1 MSPSWAVHLAGPL
14 PSAAHA
20 ALSDWFA
27 RGRPAMVSRGDPGDA
42 TAVALEVTLP
52 AARWFGAIRFTV
64 GHKGI
69 ARLAPPLPLGEAISS
84 APPAWRDSLVSL
96 DGAAAGVG
104 VPLSVTGTLAWQH
117 LTGEPYLVNGSVS
130 TTPVELHFHPRTR
143 RALDGILAILRVR
156 EDGDGP
162 PLAGEVVLGWSDA
175 VAWRDL
181 ALGRRR
187 VLVRGAGNEA
197 VVDVERLLAGLR

>member
-1 MSPSWAVHLAGPL
+1 MSPTWAVHLAAPL
-14 PSAAHA
+14 PAA
-20 ALSDWFA
+20 ALAALTDWFA
-27 RGRPAMVSRGDPGDA
+27 RGLPAMVCRGGPGDA
-42 TAVALEVTLP
+42 GRVALEVTLP

-64 GHKGI
+64 GRTAI
-69 ARLAPPLPLGEAISS
+69 ARLAPPLPLAEAIPS
-84 APPAWRDSLVSL
+84 APPGWRDSLLSL

-130 TTPVELHFHPRTR
+130 HSPVELHFRPRTR
-143 RALDGILAILRVR
+143 RELEGILAILRVR

-162 PLAGEVVLGWSDA
+162 SLAGEVVLGWNDA

-181 ALGRRR
+181 ARGRRR
-187 VLVRGAGNEA
+187 VLVRSAESEA